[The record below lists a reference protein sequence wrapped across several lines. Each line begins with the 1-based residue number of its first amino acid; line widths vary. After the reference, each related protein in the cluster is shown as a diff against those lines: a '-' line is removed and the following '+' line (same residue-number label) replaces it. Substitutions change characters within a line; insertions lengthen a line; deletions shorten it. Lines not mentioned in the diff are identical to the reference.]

1 MKQINFLNNFA
12 KFNSIKDR
20 KSIIKIVN
28 EATRNLSEYKNNVNH
43 NLSINNTQLIKYN
56 EALLQRQFFDTK
68 TNDRVNDIITC
79 ISRINTQNISEIIN
93 EDLTYFLKKS
103 DWENYFKKAVEIQ
116 KKELGENAHCVY
128 AILHFD
134 EATPHLHSM
143 FVINRKRSKKA
154 VYSEEDIDKEKL
166 NKSLKMAFS
175 RYCKQNNISKQNFDK
190 EKYQNFEEFRKE
202 YFNENRQK
210 KIEFQLNKLNKET
223 STKNYEFATTSKL
236 RINYSK
242 FAEDFAKE
250 MKENKEVNLFKS
262 NIEKV
267 LKEDIEIVKK
277 FDKSLVKSK
286 DLESIKT
293 EMKETKI
300 NLVKEFLKDMNNKEK
315 REKMQDFFYKEN
327 IVENKKEITNEEFN
341 YKMNKIQEILNKN
354 NDFEVEKIKQLKTL
368 KRKENINK
376 IINFIKSKFD
386 NEEVKKVREFYKKF
400 DKKLDK
406 INEKKLTELEA
417 NETKIFEK
425 NKDLN
430 TLNLSLNKSTLNLK
444 QLDNNIEEKQ
454 AELKQMNN
462 NIDNN
467 KSILN
472 NQRNLIQN
480 NEEKIRKQ
488 NAEINENISCRKN
501 MKYIEKEAINQLKK
515 DIKSNYNFI
524 KQIEKEA
531 RKEVKEE
538 YLNSKSFTEN
548 IKTTVLD
555 KKIEEQ
561 NEILERIINK
571 KNIIEKET
579 ETIKKNAI
587 EEATKI
593 KNNALKEIELIKNN
607 SMKKVNEEIDKLER
621 KRNIIKEETEELK
634 NNAIEEATKIKNN
647 ALAEAE
653 TIKNNAFA
661 EAEMIRNNTL
671 KKISEE
677 EYKIKEK
684 EFKLKQLNQTYD
696 NLNEKVNQIK
706 EKVLENTEVYAKEV
720 EEKIKLDLKNEKK
733 EDFELFCN
741 FNKNLEK
748 SIRKTENLSK
758 QEAKQIIYDTYIE
771 TNETIEKKH
780 FNFTQIFEKL
790 FNILKLNIKDF
801 KSKNNSQNLNINALK
816 TMKLSDR
823 Q

>member
-28 EATRNLSEYKNNVNH
+28 EATRNLDKYKNNVNH

-56 EALLQRQFFDTK
+56 EALLQRQFYDTEVSERAK
-68 TNDRVNDIITC
+68 DVITC

-103 DWENYFKKAVEIQ
+103 DWENYFRKALEIQ
-116 KKELGENAHCVY
+116 KKNLGENAHCVY
-128 AILHFD
+128 AILHMD
-134 EATPHLHSM
+134 EGTPHLHSM
-143 FVINRKRSKKA
+143 FVINREKIKKA
-154 VYSEEDIDKEKL
+154 VYNEADIDKEKL
-166 NKSLKMAFS
+166 NKSLKMSFS
-175 RYCKQNNISKQNFDK
+175 RYCKKNNINKQNFDK
-190 EKYQNFEEFRKE
+190 EKYKTFEDFRTE
-202 YFNENRQK
+202 YFEENRQK

-223 STKNYEFATTSKL
+223 SNKNYEFATTSNL

-242 FAEDFAKE
+242 FSEDFVKE
-250 MKENKEVNLFKS
+250 MKENKEVNLFKN

-267 LKEDIEIVKK
+267 LKENVEIVKK
-277 FDKSLVKSK
+277 FDKSLVKST
-286 DLESIKT
+286 DLKSIKN
-293 EMKETKI
+293 EMEETKL

-327 IVENKKEITNEEFN
+327 IVENKKEITQEEFEF
-341 YKMNKIQEILNKN
+341 KMNKIQKILNEN
-354 NDFEVEKIKQLKTL
+354 NDFEIEKMKQLKTL
-368 KRKENINK
+368 KRKENIDK

-386 NEEVKKVREFYKKF
+386 NKEVKKVKEFYKKF

-406 INEKKLTELEA
+406 INEEKLTELEA

-444 QLDNNIEEKQ
+444 ELNNNIEEKQ

-472 NQRNLIQN
+472 NQKNLIEN

-501 MKYIEKEAINQLKK
+501 MKYIEKEAISQLKN

-524 KQIEKEA
+524 KNIELEA
-531 RKEVKEE
+531 KSEVKEE
-538 YLNSKSFTEN
+538 YLNSKSFRNN
-548 IKTTVLD
+548 IEVNILD
-555 KKIEEQ
+555 KKIAEQ

-571 KNIIEKET
+571 KS
-579 ETIKKNAI
+579 AI
-587 EEATKI
+587 EEETEELKNNAKLEAEMI
-593 KNNALKEIELIKNN
+593 KNNALLEANEIKNN
-607 SMKKVNEEIDKLER
+607 SMKKVNEEI
-621 KRNIIKEETEELK
+621 LK
-634 NNAIEEATKIKNN
+634 
-647 ALAEAE
+647 
-653 TIKNNAFA
+653 
-661 EAEMIRNNTL
+661 
-671 KKISEE
+671 
-677 EYKIKEK
+677 KEK
-684 EFKLKQLNQTYD
+684 ERREKETELKQLNQKYN
-696 NLNEKVNQIK
+696 NLNETVQQIQKKVIENIDTYEAEIAEAIK
-706 EKVLENTEVYAKEV
+706 SE
-720 EEKIKLDLKNEKK
+720 LKSERI

-748 SIRKTENLSK
+748 SLKRTENLSRN
-758 QEAKQIIYDTYIE
+758 EAKEIIYNTYSE
-771 TNETIEKKH
+771 TNETVEKKH
-780 FNFTQIFEKL
+780 FNFSQIFEKL
-790 FNILKLNIKDF
+790 FNYLKLNIEDF
-801 KSKNNSQNLNINALK
+801 KSKNNIQNTHNLSRNASNS
-816 TMKLSDR
+816 MKSKDR

>member
-68 TNDRVNDIITC
+68 TNDRANDIITC

-593 KNNALKEIELIKNN
+593 KNNAL
-607 SMKKVNEEIDKLER
+607 
-621 KRNIIKEETEELK
+621 
-634 NNAIEEATKIKNN
+634 
-647 ALAEAE
+647 AEAE

>member
-1 MKQINFLNNFA
+1 MKIKEKIGRMKQINFLNNFA

-28 EATRNLSEYKNNVNH
+28 EATRNLDKYKNNVNH
-43 NLSINNTQLIKYN
+43 NLTINNTQLIKYN

-68 TNDRVNDIITC
+68 VNERANDIITC
-79 ISRINTQNISEIIN
+79 VSRINTQDISEKIN
-93 EDLTYFLKKS
+93 EDLTYFLTKK

-593 KNNALKEIELIKNN
+593 KNNAL
-607 SMKKVNEEIDKLER
+607 
-621 KRNIIKEETEELK
+621 
-634 NNAIEEATKIKNN
+634 
-647 ALAEAE
+647 AEAE

-748 SIRKTENLSK
+748 SIRKTENLSRN
-758 QEAKQIIYDTYIE
+758 EANEIIYNTFTE
-771 TNETIEKKH
+771 VNETIEKKH
-780 FNFTQIFEKL
+780 FNFSQIIEKI
-790 FNILKLNIKDF
+790 FDFLKLNIEDF
-801 KSKNNSQNLNINALK
+801 KSKNNIQNTQNLSRNASNS
-816 TMKLSDR
+816 TKLNNR

>member
-28 EATRNLSEYKNNVNH
+28 EATRNLDKYKNNVNQ
-43 NLSINNTQLIKYN
+43 NLSINNVELIRYKK
-56 EALLQRQFFDTK
+56 ELIERQFYDTEVSE
-68 TNDRVNDIITC
+68 RANDIITC
-79 ISRINTQNISEIIN
+79 ISRINTQDISEIIN
-93 EDLTYFLKKS
+93 EDLTFFLEKK
-103 DWENYFKKAVEIQ
+103 DWENYFKKSLEIQ
-116 KKELGENAHCVY
+116 KKNLGENAHCVY

-143 FVINRKRSKKA
+143 FVINRKRVKKA
-154 VYSEEDIDKEKL
+154 VYNEEDIDKEKL
-166 NKSLKMAFS
+166 NKSLKMSFS
-175 RYCKQNNISKQNFDK
+175 RFCKKNNINKQNFDK
-190 EKYQNFEEFRKE
+190 EKYKNFEEFKTE

-223 STKNYEFATTSKL
+223 SSKNYEFATTSKL

-242 FAEDFAKE
+242 FGEDFAKE
-250 MKENKEVNLFKS
+250 MKENKEVNLFKK
-262 NIEKV
+262 NIEKI

-293 EMKETKI
+293 EIKETKL

-386 NEEVKKVREFYKKF
+386 NEEVKKVEEFYKKF

-406 INEKKLTELEA
+406 INEKKLAELEA

-501 MKYIEKEAINQLKK
+501 MKYIEKEAINQLKN

-524 KQIEKEA
+524 KNIELEA

-548 IKTTVLD
+548 IKTKILD
-555 KKIEEQ
+555 KKIAEQ
-561 NEILERIINK
+561 NDKLERIINK
-571 KNIIEKET
+571 KNIVEEEVKEL
-579 ETIKKNAI
+579 
-587 EEATKI
+587 
-593 KNNALKEIELIKNN
+593 KNNALKEAN
-607 SMKKVNEEIDKLER
+607 
-621 KRNIIKEETEELK
+621 
-634 NNAIEEATKIKNN
+634 KIKNN

-653 TIKNNAFA
+653 L
-661 EAEMIRNNTL
+661 IRNNSL
-671 KKISEE
+671 KKLNEE
-677 EYKIKEK
+677 INRKEYEKKEK
-684 EFKLKQLNQTYD
+684 EFELKK
-696 NLNEKVNQIK
+696 LNETVRQIE
-706 EKVLENTEVYAKEV
+706 EKVVENIDVYEAEITEKIKSDLKSEKVEDFKLFNDFNKKLEKSLRRTENLTKEEAKEV
-720 EEKIKLDLKNEKK
+720 
-733 EDFELFCN
+733 
-741 FNKNLEK
+741 
-748 SIRKTENLSK
+748 
-758 QEAKQIIYDTYIE
+758 IYDTYIE
-771 TNETIEKKH
+771 TNETIAKKQ

-790 FNILKLNIKDF
+790 FNILKLNLEDF
-801 KSKNNSQNLNINALK
+801 KTKNNAHNLSRNASNS
-816 TMKLSDR
+816 TKLNNR